1 MAMNPGRNVLQLFIK
16 TVVHNLDNL
25 LLFHVLAYEH
35 QTDDAVAVLFVP
47 DFLELRIFGEDAL
60 LFGFA
65 FGGEPA
71 SKILGGGLLAGL
83 FEQVAFAALVAE
95 PDETFRADDARR
107 VVIEERFELF
117 AVQRTM
123 VFIDKRADAVFV
135 AVRMVL
141 VMVVSAVANAMF
153 VVAMAVVFVVVI
165 MIVII
170 IVVMMMFVFI
180 MVVMMVFVLIV
191 LIVVIVMV
199 VVVMF
204 MFVMVVIIVFIMIVV
219 AFFVQLDGPRA

>member
-1 MAMNPGRNVLQLFIK
+1 MNPGWNVLQLFIK

-25 LLFHVLAYEH
+25 LLFHVLTDEH
-35 QTDDAVAVLFVP
+35 QADDAVAVLFVP

-60 LFGFA
+60 LLGFA
-65 FGGEPA
+65 FGGEPTT
-71 SKILGGGLLAGL
+71 KILGGGLLASL
-83 FEQVAFAALVAE
+83 FEQVAFTAFIAE
-95 PDETFRADDARR
+95 PDKALRADDARR

-170 IVVMMMFVFI
+170 VVVM
-180 MVVMMVFVLIV
+180 VM
-191 LIVVIVMV
+191 
-199 VVVMF
+199 MF
-204 MFVMVVIIVFIMIVV
+204 MFVMVIVV
-219 AFFVQLDGPRA
+219 MVVMFFGP